1 MSRSSD
7 SPRPKFP
14 SSLSVE
20 NYHALFLQEQHR
32 ARHLS
37 LVNEVQKCALLV
49 RDNATFLHQTVRAI
63 HSHFSD
69 SSVSILL
76 CDTISK
82 LNLDGLPPQSGS
94 NLILAAQAGEKEHSN
109 TKNNTKADYLL
120 AARAVQT
127 QRSQHLEASE
137 YSTIKSG
144 FCVPILANERALGA
158 ICLESRHADAFTA
171 RDSGALQTV
180 TAIIASHL
188 EASRLYEEMRELGD
202 FNRSLIESML
212 HSLMAVD
219 SNGVITLVNARL
231 CQTLGLTRQELIT
244 QPIERVFGSGRQRTA
259 DLRHAI
265 ADVATTGTT
274 YELPEIPLD
283 SPGGRQVF
291 DVRMFRIYFRGE
303 AQTILLLIN
312 VTRRWR
318 MLRQMELV
326 NEIGRLF
333 GASLDINKVLHT
345 VLTCVTAGAGLGFNR
360 AFLLLREADGSQVQT
375 LRGAMALGPSSH
387 EEAALIWRELG
398 NQELT
403 LEQMLEKSN
412 TIDTQHLT
420 PLQQQAL
427 QLELAL
433 DNPCFPVLET
443 AISQRR
449 AMCIKRSELIGTMD
463 ETLENTCGE
472 QLEKARQLF
481 TAPEIAVAPLLAKDR
496 IVGVIFADNLYS
508 GAPIETD
515 DIQLL
520 DALSQQAGLT
530 IANAL
535 AYQALQL
542 AQRELVGAER
552 LAAVGEMAARVSHEI
567 RNPLATIGGF
577 ARSIAK
583 KPGNA
588 EDVERKSSIIVDE
601 VERLEELLNDLLEMA
616 KPRTLDLQPNSIN
629 AIVKHALL
637 LAESEITAHLVQVEK
652 HLDESLPQIICDRA
666 RVLQAV
672 LNIVRNG
679 AQAMPEGGVLRVTT
693 QRSENGEY
701 LQVCVQDSGTGITGQ
716 ALKHVFDPFFSTKL
730 KGSGLGLAITRR
742 ILHDHGGEIDVYSE
756 PGQGTNFILN
766 WPWRLPQ
773 EESQALETDN

>member
-1 MSRSSD
+1 M
-7 SPRPKFP
+7 
-14 SSLSVE
+14 
-20 NYHALFLQEQHR
+20 LFLQEQHR

-49 RDNATFLHQTVRAI
+49 RDNATFLHQATRAI
-63 HSHFSD
+63 HSHFSN
-69 SSVSILL
+69 SSVSVLL
-76 CDTISK
+76 SDTITK
-82 LNLDGLPPQSGS
+82 LNFDGLPPQSGS
-94 NLILAAQAGEKEHSN
+94 NLILAAQAGEKQNSAASGD
-109 TKNNTKADYLL
+109 TRADHLI

-127 QRSQHLEASE
+127 QRAQHLEPSD
-137 YSTIKSG
+137 YSAIKSG
-144 FCVPILANERALGA
+144 FCVPIVANGRALGA
-158 ICLESRHADAFTA
+158 ICLESRSPDAFTA
-171 RDSGALQTV
+171 RDTAALQTV

-188 EASRLYEEMRELGD
+188 EAGRMYDEMRELGD
-202 FNRSLIESML
+202 FNKTLIESML

-265 ADVATTGTT
+265 TDVASTGTP

-283 SPGGRQVF
+283 APAGRQVF

-360 AFLLLREADGSQVQT
+360 AFLLLREADTTLGQT
-375 LRGAMALGPSSH
+375 LRGTMALGPSSH
-387 EEAALIWRELG
+387 EEAALIWREMG

-403 LEQMLEKSN
+403 LEQILEQSDVL
-412 TIDTQHLT
+412 DTQNPT
-420 PLQQQAL
+420 PLQQQVL

-433 DNPCFPVLET
+433 DNPCFPILET
-443 AISQRR
+443 VIEQRR
-449 AMCIKRSELIGTMD
+449 ALCIKRRELIGAMD
-463 ETLENTCGE
+463 ETLGTVCGD
-472 QLEKARQLF
+472 QLEKARSLF
-481 TAPEIAVAPLLAKDR
+481 TAPEIAIAPLLAKDR
-496 IVGVIFADNLYS
+496 VVGVIFADNLYS

-567 RNPLATIGGF
+567 RNPLATVGGF

-583 KPGNA
+583 KPDNA
-588 EDVERKSSIIVDE
+588 DEVRRKSAIIVDE
-601 VERLEELLNDLLEMA
+601 VERLEDLLNDLLEMA
-616 KPRTLDLQPNSIN
+616 KPRLLDLKPHSIN
-629 AIVKHALL
+629 AIVEHALL
-637 LAESEITAHLVQVEK
+637 LAESEITAHLVHVEK
-652 HLDESLPQIICDRA
+652 ELDKSLPFILCDRA

-672 LNIVRNG
+672 LNIIRNG
-679 AQAMPEGGVLRVTT
+679 AQAMPDGGTLRVQTK
-693 QRSENGEY
+693 RSENGEY
-701 LQVCVQDSGTGITGQ
+701 FQVIVQDSGTGITGQ

-742 ILHDHGGEIDVYSE
+742 ILRDHGGEIDVHSE
-756 PGQGTNFILN
+756 PGQGTIFILN
-766 WPWRLPQ
+766 WPWRLPDETFVS
-773 EESQALETDN
+773 EEK

>member
-1 MSRSSD
+1 M
-7 SPRPKFP
+7 
-14 SSLSVE
+14 
-20 NYHALFLQEQHR
+20 LFLQEQHR

-49 RDNATFLHQTVRAI
+49 RDNATFLHQAARAI

-69 SSVSILL
+69 SSVSVLL
-76 CDTISK
+76 SDTITK
-82 LNLDGLPPQSGS
+82 LNFDGLPPQSGS
-94 NLILAAQAGEKEHSN
+94 NLILAAQAGEKQNSAAHCDYR
-109 TKNNTKADYLL
+109 ADHLI

-127 QRSQHLEASE
+127 QRTQHLEPSE
-137 YSTIKSG
+137 YSAIKSG
-144 FCVPILANERALGA
+144 FCVPIVANGRALGA
-158 ICLESRHADAFTA
+158 ICLESCSLDAFTV
-171 RDSGALQTV
+171 RDTAALQTV

-188 EASRLYEEMRELGD
+188 EAGRMYDEMRELGD
-202 FNRSLIESML
+202 FNKTLIESML

-265 ADVATTGTT
+265 SDVASTGTP

-283 SPGGRQVF
+283 APAGRQVF
-291 DVRMFRIYFRGE
+291 DVRLFRIYFRGE

-360 AFLLLREADGSQVQT
+360 AFLLLRQADTTQGQT
-375 LRGAMALGPSSH
+375 LQGTMALGPSSH
-387 EEAALIWRELG
+387 EEAALIWREMG

-403 LEQMLEKSN
+403 LEQILEQSD
-412 TIDTQHLT
+412 TLDTQNPT
-420 PLQQQAL
+420 PLQQQVL

-433 DNPCFPVLET
+433 DNPCFPILET
-443 AISQRR
+443 VIDQRR
-449 AMCIKRSELIGTMD
+449 ALCIKRKELLGAMN
-463 ETLENTCGE
+463 ETLETTCGD
-472 QLEKARQLF
+472 QLEKARSLF
-481 TAPEIAVAPLLAKDR
+481 TAPEIAIAPLLAKDR
-496 IVGVIFADNLYS
+496 VVGVIFADNLYS

-567 RNPLATIGGF
+567 RNPLATVGGF

-583 KPGNA
+583 KPDDA
-588 EDVERKSSIIVDE
+588 DEVRRKSAIIVDE
-601 VERLEELLNDLLEMA
+601 VERLEDLLNDLLEMA
-616 KPRTLDLQPNSIN
+616 KPRTLDLQPQSVN
-629 AIVKHALL
+629 AIVEHALL

-652 HLDESLPQIICDRA
+652 ELDKTLPSILCDRA

-672 LNIVRNG
+672 LNIIRNG
-679 AQAMPEGGVLRVTT
+679 AQAMPNGGTMRVQTK
-693 QRSENGEY
+693 RSDNGDY
-701 LQVCVQDSGTGITGQ
+701 LQVIVQDSGTGITGQ

-742 ILHDHGGEIDVYSE
+742 ILRDHGGEIDVHSD

-766 WPWRLPQ
+766 WPWRLPADAPSLA
-773 EESQALETDN
+773 EK

>member
-1 MSRSSD
+1 MPYSSD
-7 SPRPKFP
+7 LPRPKFP
-14 SSLSVE
+14 ASTSVE
-20 NYHALFLQEQHR
+20 NYHMLFLQEQHR

-49 RDNATFLHQTVRAI
+49 RDNATFLHQATRAI
-63 HSHFSD
+63 HSHFSE
-69 SSVSILL
+69 SSVSVLL
-76 CDTISK
+76 CDTITK
-82 LNLDGLPPQSGS
+82 LNFDGLPPQSGS
-94 NLILAAQAGEKEHSN
+94 NLILAAQAGEKQNSATHSD
-109 TKNNTKADYLL
+109 TRADHLI
-120 AARAVQT
+120 AARTVQT
-127 QRSQHLEASE
+127 QRTQHLEPSE
-137 YSTIKSG
+137 YSALKSG
-144 FCVPILANERALGA
+144 FCVPILANGRALGA
-158 ICLESRHADAFTA
+158 ICLESQSPDAFTV
-171 RDSGALQTV
+171 RDTAALQTV

-188 EASRLYEEMRELGD
+188 EAGRMYDEMRELGD
-202 FNRSLIESML
+202 FNKTLIESML

-265 ADVATTGTT
+265 TDVASTGTP

-283 SPGGRQVF
+283 APAGRQVF

-360 AFLLLREADGSQVQT
+360 AFLLLREADTTQGQT
-375 LRGAMALGPSSH
+375 LRGTMALGPSSH
-387 EEAALIWRELG
+387 EEAALIWREMG

-403 LEQMLEKSN
+403 LEQILEKSDSLDAQN
-412 TIDTQHLT
+412 PT
-420 PLQQQAL
+420 PLQQQVL

-443 AISQRR
+443 VISQRR
-449 AMCIKRSELIGTMD
+449 ALCIKRKELIGAMD
-463 ETLENTCGE
+463 ETLETTCGD
-472 QLEKARQLF
+472 QLEKARSLF
-481 TAPEIAVAPLLAKDR
+481 TAPEIAIAPLLAKDR
-496 IVGVIFADNLYS
+496 VVGVIFADNLYS

-567 RNPLATIGGF
+567 RNPLATVGGF

-583 KPGNA
+583 KPDNA
-588 EDVERKSSIIVDE
+588 DEVRRKSGIIVDE
-601 VERLEELLNDLLEMA
+601 VERLEDLLNDLLEMA
-616 KPRTLDLQPNSIN
+616 KPRTLDLQSQSIN
-629 AIVKHALL
+629 AIVEHALL

-652 HLDESLPQIICDRA
+652 TLDKTLPSILCDRA

-672 LNIVRNG
+672 LNIIRNG
-679 AQAMPEGGVLRVTT
+679 AQAMPDGGTLRVQTK
-693 QRSENGEY
+693 RSENGEY
-701 LQVCVQDSGTGITGQ
+701 LQVIVQDSGMGITGQ

-742 ILHDHGGEIDVYSE
+742 ILRDHGGEIDVHSE

-766 WPWRLPQ
+766 WPWRLP
-773 EESQALETDN
+773 EEAIASTEK